1 MAQAAKGLD
10 EFVDLVRAGGKASDV
25 VAAAAKAGKS
35 VDEMLDA
42 AQAAGKLE
50 KAAVTAAKLTYKP
63 SGAVLDAVRLG
74 DDAAGAAA
82 AARAAGN
89 AGDEAAAAA
98 RAAGNA
104 GETAAEASRVQRA
117 IKSTSDYAA
126 QAKKACTGNKAWCA
140 GAVLGSAA
148 AIYAADK
155 YMKIKNY
162 KGKITKIEPGEDGG
176 LPIIGGGTKIA
187 KVTYAEAVDILLSD
201 TVTISGTDCSPP
213 IDGDHTPYK
222 IASKTEFWIKFDVG
236 LTSPGS
242 KGDFTITTGVV
253 ERLGEAVGRGAGAAG
268 SAAGTA
274 AGAAAGGAAQ
284 GLGQGGSSFLKAFTG
299 GAGMWLT
306 LLLCCLCF
314 AFIIFKFIL

>member
-10 EFVDLVRAGGKASDV
+10 DFVGLVKAGAKADDV
-25 VAAAAKAGKS
+25 VEAARLAGKS
-35 VDEMLDA
+35 VDEMFDA
-42 AQAAGKLE
+42 AKSAGKLND
-50 KAAVTAAKLTYKP
+50 AAVTAAKGKYVADLNK
-63 SGAVLDAVRLG
+63 LG
-74 DDAAGAAA
+74 IKFPGVVDDAAGAARGA
-82 AARAAGN
+82 
-89 AGDEAAAAA
+89 DEAADAAKGA
-98 RAAGNA
+98 DDVV
-104 GETAAEASRVQRA
+104 EASRVQRG
-117 IKSTSDYAA
+117 IKNAGDYAA

-176 LPIIGGGTKIA
+176 LPIIGGGVKIA
-187 KVTYAEAVDILLSD
+187 KVTYAEAVDLLLSD

-213 IDGDHTPYK
+213 IDGDHSLYK
-222 IASKTEFWIKFDVG
+222 IASKTEFWIKYDVG
-236 LTSPGS
+236 LTSPGT

-253 ERLGEAVGRGAGAAG
+253 ERLGEAVGKGAGAAG

-274 AGAAAGGAAQ
+274 AGAAAGGA
-284 GLGQGGSSFLKAFTG
+284 LGGAAGGGSAFLKSLTS

-306 LLLCCLCF
+306 LLLFCLCF

>member
-1 MAQAAKGLD
+1 LD
-10 EFVDLVRAGGKASDV
+10 DFVDLVRAGAKASDV
-25 VAAAAKAGKS
+25 AAAAARAGKS
-35 VDEMLDA
+35 LDEMFDA
-42 AQAAGKLE
+42 AKSAGKLND
-50 KAAVTAAKLTYKP
+50 AAVTAAKGKYVADVNK
-63 SGAVLDAVRLG
+63 LG
-74 DDAAGAAA
+74 IKLPGVVDDAAGAARGA
-82 AARAAGN
+82 
-89 AGDEAAAAA
+89 DEAAAAA

-104 GETAAEASRVQRA
+104 GETAGEASRLKKA
-117 IKSTSDYAA
+117 INSTADYAKE
-126 QAKKACTGNKAWCA
+126 AKKACTGNKAWCA

-187 KVTYAEAVDILLSD
+187 KVTYAEAVDLLLSD

-213 IDGDHTPYK
+213 IDGDHSLYK
-222 IASKTEFWIKFDVG
+222 IASKTEFWIKYEVG
-236 LTSPGS
+236 LTSPGT

-253 ERLGEAVGRGAGAAG
+253 ERLGEAVGKGAGAAG

-274 AGAAAGGAAQ
+274 AGAAAGGALA
-284 GLGQGGSSFLKAFTG
+284 GASGGGSAFLKSLTS

-306 LLLCCLCF
+306 LILCCLCF

>member
-10 EFVDLVRAGGKASDV
+10 DFVGLVKAGAKADDV
-25 VAAAAKAGKS
+25 VEAARLAGKS
-35 VDEMLDA
+35 VDEMFDA
-42 AQAAGKLE
+42 AKSAGKLND
-50 KAAVTAAKLTYKP
+50 AAVTAAKGKYVADVNK
-63 SGAVLDAVRLG
+63 LG
-74 DDAAGAAA
+74 IKLPGVVDDAAGAARGA
-82 AARAAGN
+82 
-89 AGDEAAAAA
+89 DEAADAAK
-98 RAAGNA
+98 AADDVV
-104 GETAAEASRVQRA
+104 EASRVQRG
-117 IKSTSDYAA
+117 IKNAGDYAA

-187 KVTYAEAVDILLSD
+187 KVTYAEAVDLLLSD

-213 IDGDHTPYK
+213 IDGDHSLYK
-222 IASKTEFWIKFDVG
+222 IASKTEFWIKYDVG
-236 LTSPGS
+236 LTSPGT

-253 ERLGEAVGRGAGAAG
+253 ERLGEAVGKGAGAAG

-274 AGAAAGGAAQ
+274 AGAAAGGA
-284 GLGQGGSSFLKAFTG
+284 LGGAAGGGSAFLKSLTS

-306 LLLCCLCF
+306 LLLFCLCF

>member
-1 MAQAAKGLD
+1 MASSLD
-10 EFVDLVRAGGKASDV
+10 DFADLVRAGAKAAD
-25 VAAAAKAGKS
+25 VAAAAAKMGKS
-35 VDEMLDA
+35 VDDLLDA
-42 AQAAGKLE
+42 AKAANKLSDS
-50 KAAVTAAKLTYKP
+50 AVTAAKGKYVADVSK
-63 SGAVLDAVRLG
+63 LG
-74 DDAAGAAA
+74 IKLPEAAGAAKGIDDVTGA
-82 AARAAGN
+82 AKGADDVTGAAKG
-89 AGDEAAAAA
+89 ADD
-98 RAAGNA
+98 
-104 GETAAEASRVQRA
+104 AAEASRLKKV
-117 IKSTSDYAA
+117 INSTADYAA

-155 YMKIKNY
+155 YMKIKAY

-187 KVTYAEAVDILLSD
+187 KVTYSEAVDILPTD
-201 TVTISGTDCSPP
+201 TITISGTDCSPS

-222 IASKTEFWIKFDVG
+222 IASKTEFWIKYDMG
-236 LTSPGS
+236 LTSPGT

-253 ERLGEAVGRGAGAAG
+253 ERLGEAVGKGAGAAG

-284 GLGQGGSSFLKAFTG
+284 GLGQGGNSFLRAFTG
-299 GAGMWLT
+299 GAGMWIT
-306 LLLCCLCF
+306 LILCCLCF

>member
-1 MAQAAKGLD
+1 MASSLD
-10 EFVDLVRAGGKASDV
+10 DFVDLVRAGAKASDV
-25 VAAAAKAGKS
+25 AAAAARAGKS
-35 VDEMLDA
+35 LDEMFDA
-42 AQAAGKLE
+42 AKSAGKLND
-50 KAAVTAAKLTYKP
+50 AAVTAAKGKYVADVNK
-63 SGAVLDAVRLG
+63 LG
-74 DDAAGAAA
+74 IKLPGVVDDAAGAARGADEA
-82 AARAAGN
+82 AGAAGAAKAAGN
-89 AGDEAAAAA
+89 
-98 RAAGNA
+98 
-104 GETAAEASRVQRA
+104 AAEASRLKKA
-117 IKSTSDYAA
+117 INSTADYAKE
-126 QAKKACTGNKAWCA
+126 AKKACTGNKAWCA

-176 LPIIGGGTKIA
+176 LPIIGGGTKVA
-187 KVTYAEAVDILLSD
+187 KVTYSEAVDILPTD
-201 TVTISGTDCSPP
+201 TVTISGTNCSPS
-213 IDGDHTPYK
+213 IDGDHTPHK

-274 AGAAAGGAAQ
+274 AGAAAGGAAS
-284 GLGQGGSSFLKAFTG
+284 GLGQGGSAFLKSFTG
-299 GAGMWLT
+299 GAGMWIT
-306 LLLCCLCF
+306 LILCCLCF